1 MGVLLGLVV
10 TFLGASIFN
19 IVGGMP
25 FIPLQTLWVNFT
37 TQVFQAVGLGYG
49 APAEGLMKRKP
60 RPAQEPILT
69 RSALAWLGLAG
80 AVMGATTLA
89 LIWGVTDRHGAGVGR
104 TMGLTAFS
112 IANLFFSFSMKDKTR
127 SIFDFEQFADRKFLM
142 ASAMSGIAIL
152 IAPELRICQRILHT
166 ESLSLRQ
173 WLLCILAGV
182 VTISVPEIQKWLARR
197 RAAEDATA
205 PAPAVSVSAGAPG

>member
-1 MGVLLGLVV
+1 M
-10 TFLGASIFN
+10 
-19 IVGGMP
+19 
-25 FIPLQTLWVNFT
+25 
-37 TQVFQAVGLGYG
+37 
-49 APAEGLMKRKP
+49 ERKP
-60 RPAQEPILT
+60 RPSEEPILT

-127 SIFDFEQFADRKFLM
+127 SIFDFEQFFDRKFLL
-142 ASAMSGIAIL
+142 ASGLSAIAII

-173 WLLCILAGV
+173 WLLCILAGL
-182 VTISVPEIQKWLARR
+182 VTISVPEIQKFLARR
-197 RAAEDATA
+197 REAVTTTPTA
-205 PAPAVSVSAGAPG
+205 SLSVGTTA